1 MDAVQN
7 VINTMNKS
15 NISSVKKLQDLEII
29 ILKRQLTPNLDHNN
43 PDLIHD
49 MNDEMFNHVC
59 KMLYTL
65 DEGNIKLARE
75 IVFKSKITEEQ
86 LNTFIKLYRLQLL
99 HEDGFIFFDIF
110 NPTQT
115 NISLHF
121 EMTNKR
127 LNLIKKYLTKQEIY
141 DFLKSE
147 IKPINYETYSTT
159 Y

>member
-1 MDAVQN
+1 MGAVQN
-7 VINTMNKS
+7 VINTMNKN

-29 ILKRQLTPNLDHNN
+29 ILKRQLTLNLDHNN

-49 MNDEMFNHVC
+49 MNDEMFNNVC

-65 DEGNIKLARE
+65 DEGNIRLARE
-75 IVFKSKITEEQ
+75 IIFKSKITEEQ
-86 LNTFIKLYRLQLL
+86 FNTFIKLYRIQLL
-99 HEDGFIFFDIF
+99 HEDGFIFFDRF

-127 LNLIKKYLTKQEIY
+127 LDLINKHLTKQEIY
-141 DFLKSE
+141 NFMLIE
-147 IKPINYETYSTT
+147 
-159 Y
+159 